1 MSHLPRIASP
11 QVLIDGV
18 AVKDWNL
25 RTLRSQIGLVQ
36 QESVT
41 FGVSI
46 LENIM
51 YNPLPDLHDH
61 FVIFLII
68 ISSLA
73 KRPSPPSCSLP
84 CPDRRGGGAQDG
96 RRRVRPRRG
105 PQGAHFP
112 LSFPFRGSRVG
123 HVTTWIASPA
133 FPPVF

>member
-96 RRRVRPRRG
+96 ATTRSTPTRTPRCSFS
-105 PQGAHFP
+105 PV
-112 LSFPFRGSRVG
+112 LSLSWEPGRSRD
-123 HVTTWIASPA
+123 HLNRK
-133 FPPVF
+133 